1 VSECKPANIPKI
13 FAFSQP
19 FSSLVNSEQ
28 RAVNGKTV
36 HARRVFKRSPFTVHR
51 LLEAL

>member
-1 VSECKPANIPKI
+1 
-13 FAFSQP
+13 
-19 FSSLVNSEQ
+19 
-28 RAVNGKTV
+28 VNGKTV